1 MNEIEVNV
9 REVSIRKEKPITLNV
24 HIRRGWKP
32 RGPDGIVSLLS
43 DTPLLIQAPT
53 EIRYKMK
60 NNYIVRLTN
69 KINTYSFEYNGGQH
83 NVISSIKP

>member
-1 MNEIEVNV
+1 MNEIEANV
-9 REVSIRKEKPITLNV
+9 REVSIRREKPITLNV
-24 HIRRGWKP
+24 HKRRGWKP

-60 NNYIVRLTN
+60 NNYIVRFTN
-69 KINTYSFEYNGGQH
+69 KQISFEYKRRTTQCD
-83 NVISSIKP
+83 

>member
-1 MNEIEVNV
+1 MNEIEANV
-9 REVSIRKEKPITLNV
+9 REVSIRREKPITLNV
-24 HIRRGWKP
+24 HKRRGWKP

-60 NNYIVRLTN
+60 NNYIVRFTN
-69 KINTYSFEYNGGQH
+69 KQISFEYKWRTTQCD
-83 NVISSIKP
+83 